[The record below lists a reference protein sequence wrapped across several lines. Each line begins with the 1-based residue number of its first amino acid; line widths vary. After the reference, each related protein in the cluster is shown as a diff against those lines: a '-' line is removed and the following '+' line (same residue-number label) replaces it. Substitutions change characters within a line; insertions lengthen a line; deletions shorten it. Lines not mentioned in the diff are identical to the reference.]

1 MYTVSLLPL
10 LVATRKMVLP
20 LAFTTEP
27 ILMVELPF
35 VVSVTPVSVSGAFSR
50 TFRSYLPL
58 LVMV

>member
-20 LAFTTEP
+20 LAVLTEP
-27 ILMVELPF
+27 ISMAELPF
-35 VVSVTPVSVSGAFSR
+35 AVSVTFCAVVAFSR